1 MSLRESILDTIK
13 TNRPQLSQSSANTY
27 ASLLVNLA
35 KKMDLKEFNQSNK
48 KDILDYIDKNITSL
62 QSKKTILSAL
72 YILTGNTD
80 YREVMLQICKE
91 VNDNYKQQKVAPNR
105 ENSFISFDKV
115 KEIYEN
121 LKTMYKQNPT
131 LEHLEN
137 IIIVGLMSGS
147 VEGIVPRRNEWAMV
161 KIKDYDKEKDNYLEK
176 GICYFHKFKT
186 DKIYGSQSVKIKGT
200 EIMKYITKWLKT
212 NPTEY
217 LLYNLN
223 TNKPFSSSDL
233 SKRLKKIFN
242 NENIGC
248 DQLRSIYLSHLYK
261 NVPKLSEL
269 QNTAEAM
276 GHSLNTAFTNYV
288 KKD

>member
-1 MSLRESILDTIK
+1 
-13 TNRPQLSQSSANTY
+13 
-27 ASLLVNLA
+27 
-35 KKMDLKEFNQSNK
+35 
-48 KDILDYIDKNITSL
+48 
-62 QSKKTILSAL
+62 
-72 YILTGNTD
+72 
-80 YREVMLQICKE
+80 MLEICKE
-91 VNDNYKQQKVAPNR
+91 VNNNYKQQKVAPNR

-121 LKTMYKQNPT
+121 LKTIYKQNPT

-137 IIIVGLMSGS
+137 IIIVGLMSG
-147 VEGIVPRRNEWAMV
+147 VIDGIVPRRNEWAMV
-161 KIKDYDKEKDNYLEK
+161 NIKDYDKEKDNYLEK

-186 DKIYGSQSVKIKGT
+186 EKIYGSQSVKIKGT
-200 EIMKYITKWLKT
+200 EIWKYILKWLKT
-212 NPTEY
+212 NHTEY

-261 NVPKLSEL
+261 NIPKLSEL

>member
-1 MSLRESILDTIK
+1 MREAIIETLK
-13 TNRPQLSQSSANTY
+13 TKRPQLSQSSANTY
-27 ASLLVNLA
+27 VSLLVNLA
-35 KKMDLKEFNQSNK
+35 KKMNIEDFNQSK
-48 KDILDYIDKNITSL
+48 EKDILEYIEKNIKSL

-72 YILTGNTD
+72 YILTGNTN
-80 YREVMLQICKE
+80 YRDVMLQICKE

-115 KEIYEN
+115 KEVYEN

-131 LEHLEN
+131 LENLEN
-137 IIIVGLMSGS
+137 IIIVGLMSG
-147 VEGIVPRRNEWAMV
+147 VVKDIVPRRNEWAMV

-200 EIMKYITKWLKT
+200 EIWKYILKWLKQ

-233 SKRLKKIFN
+233 SKKLKKIFN

-261 NVPKLSEL
+261 NIPKLSEL

-276 GHSLNTAFTNYV
+276 GHSINTALTNYV
-288 KKD
+288 KKDI

>member
-1 MSLRESILDTIK
+1 
-13 TNRPQLSQSSANTY
+13 
-27 ASLLVNLA
+27 
-35 KKMDLKEFNQSNK
+35 
-48 KDILDYIDKNITSL
+48 
-62 QSKKTILSAL
+62 
-72 YILTGNTD
+72 
-80 YREVMLQICKE
+80 
-91 VNDNYKQQKVAPNR
+91 
-105 ENSFISFDKV
+105 
-115 KEIYEN
+115 
-121 LKTMYKQNPT
+121 
-131 LEHLEN
+131 
-137 IIIVGLMSGS
+137 
-147 VEGIVPRRNEWAMV
+147 
-161 KIKDYDKEKDNYLEK
+161 
-176 GICYFHKFKT
+176 
-186 DKIYGSQSVKIKGT
+186 VKIKGT
-200 EIMKYITKWLKT
+200 EIWKFILKWLKT

-261 NVPKLSEL
+261 NIPKLSEL